1 MLYVYYFCHCRTACA
16 FKTTNECM
24 LLEEKIQLR
33 KVLLCDLHVEPITE
47 IPYKLTDIC
56 NV

>member
-1 MLYVYYFCHCRTACA
+1 MLYVYYFYHCRMACA